1 MQMINSK
8 TLLLKEL
15 KARHKEIKSYGVK
28 HLRLFGS
35 FARDTNIN
43 SDSDIDFLVEFEPG
57 KKTYDNFMNL
67 SFYLEDLLG
76 RKVELVTP
84 EALGKYVGPH
94 IIKEAED
101 VFF

>member
-1 MQMINSK
+1 
-8 TLLLKEL
+8 
-15 KARHKEIKSYGVK
+15 
-28 HLRLFGS
+28 
-35 FARDTNIN
+35 
-43 SDSDIDFLVEFEPG
+43 
-57 KKTYDNFMNL
+57 MNL

-84 EALGKYVGPH
+84 QALSKYVGPH